1 MQNEYQYRSGEYSRT
16 TDTLSAKIL
25 GDILYIKIDNET
37 QSQSIIIPEIEI
49 PTLIEYLQA
58 AKAQKKPNITQ
69 QINDYVRSQ
78 QQLMKVADIKKA
90 NCIRQDNQ
98 SASNNQVT
106 NPNVH
111 ICDLQKLDVTSKT
124 NHLNQ
129 ITLGVNQYVTV

>member
-1 MQNEYQYRSGEYSRT
+1 MKSNRPST
-16 TDTLSAKIL
+16 
-25 GDILYIKIDNET
+25 
-37 QSQSIIIPEIEI
+37 
-49 PTLIEYLQA
+49 
-58 AKAQKKPNITQ
+58 TQ
-69 QINDYVRSQ
+69 QINTYIRSQ
-78 QQLMKVADIKKA
+78 QLLNRHLQLCQRIKKA

-98 SASNNQVT
+98 FASNNQVT